1 MGINLGAA
9 LGAIIA
15 GYLGQTWGWSWGF
28 GAAGFGM
35 LPGLVVFVW
44 GKPWLLGRGEPA
56 DPARLAAPVAGIR
69 LEWWLSILCMWYVGV
84 VWGLV
89 PNKAGAGT
97 LVGISGAE

>member
-35 LPGLVVFVW
+35 LLGLVVFVW
-44 GKPWLLGRGEPA
+44 GKPWLLGRGEPR

-69 LEWWLSILCMWYVGV
+69 LEWLLYLLSILSIGV
-84 VWGLV
+84 VWWLRSEEHSSEH
-89 PNKAGAGT
+89 KA
-97 LVGISGAE
+97 LMGI